1 MTKADTIRLL
11 HAERCS
17 VDEIAAA
24 VGWTKRA
31 VREFIRTS
39 LIKGRVD
46 RVFCS
51 WRGYPLGSTVISF

>member
-24 VGWTKRA
+24 VGYSRKYI
-31 VREFIRTS
+31 V
-39 LIKGRVD
+39 LQLGVD
-46 RVFCS
+46 AGSRRRPGPA
-51 WRGYPLGSTVISF
+51 RGARPRRFAR